1 MRIYLYQEC
10 YQQETYYW
18 WHIAKQKLVKDL
30 IKRFIRKKNLKI
42 LDLGCGT
49 GGVLSTLKSLGSIYG
64 LDKTNHALTKAK
76 SRGIKN
82 LTRHNLDNVPLPFK
96 KNQFDLVLTLDV
108 LEHLRNPET
117 TITDIKRILKPSG
130 YLIITVPAYKYLFSY
145 WDKMVG
151 HKTRYSQKG
160 VTRLVRKSGFKVKF
174 SSYFHLIIF
183 IPAVIVRL
191 FKAKTAGKHTSD
203 FIPVPKVL
211 NNFLILISQIESKII
226 KLVPL
231 PFGLSIILIAKN
243 GKTK

>member
-1 MRIYLYQEC
+1 MRSNLYQEC
-10 YQQETYYW
+10 FEQETYYW
-18 WHIAKQKLVKDL
+18 WHTAKNKLVKDL
-30 IKRFIRKKNLKI
+30 IKRFIRKKSLKI

-49 GGVLSTLKSLGSIYG
+49 GGVLTALKSLGSIYA
-64 LDKTNHALTKAK
+64 LDKTNQALTKAK

-82 LTRHNLDNVPLPFK
+82 LTRHNLDNLPLPFK
-96 KNQFDLVLTLDV
+96 KNQFDLILTLDV

-117 TITDIKRILKPSG
+117 TIIDIKRILKPSG

-160 VTRLVRKSGFKVKF
+160 VTRLVRKTGFKVKF

-191 FKAKTAGKHTSD
+191 FKAKTARKYTSD

-211 NNFLILISQIESKII
+211 NSFLILISRIESKII
-226 KLVPL
+226 KLAPL

>member
-1 MRIYLYQEC
+1 MEM
-10 YQQETYYW
+10 
-18 WHIAKQKLVKDL
+18 KKL
-30 IKRFIRKKNLKI
+30 N
-42 LDLGCGT
+42 LGCGEDYRK
-49 GGVLSTLKSLGSIYG
+49 GWLNVDSRKNVKVDLIYD
-64 LDKTNHALTKAK
+64 LDKL
-76 SRGIKN
+76 
-82 LTRHNLDNVPLPFK
+82 PYPFK

-108 LEHLRNPET
+108 LEHLKNPET

-191 FKAKTAGKHTSD
+191 FKAKTARKYTSD

-211 NNFLILISQIESKII
+211 NSFLILISQVEAKII
-226 KLVPL
+226 KLAPL